1 MNEMLLAE
9 LNVDSGSAGGATVIH
24 SFYANSFH
32 TKALRHIIDDSLFRT
47 ALKLSSNKRSSK
59 LLKSICLLF
68 LQNFD
73 HPSVSFCRQ

>member
-9 LNVDSGSAGGATVIH
+9 LNVGSGSAGGATVIH

-47 ALKLSSNKRSSK
+47 ALKLSSNAKQK
-59 LLKSICLLF
+59 IAEIHMLTF
-68 LQNFD
+68 LAKF
-73 HPSVSFCRQ
+73 